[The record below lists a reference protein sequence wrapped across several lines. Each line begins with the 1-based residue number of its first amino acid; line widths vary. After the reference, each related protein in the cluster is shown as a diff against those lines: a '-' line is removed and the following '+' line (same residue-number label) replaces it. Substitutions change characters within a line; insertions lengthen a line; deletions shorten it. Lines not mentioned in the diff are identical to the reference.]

1 MVRERVR
8 RRAGRTTQPSAG
20 ISARQSRK
28 TTRVGGMRGY
38 DGGKQISGRK
48 RHLLGA
54 TRGLVVRAKVHAAD
68 LQDRAAVPVL
78 VQGADAEVPTI
89 ALVGVDRG
97 YTGTGA
103 QWIGEQLGWQ
113 VEVVHHP
120 PRAGRAWQ
128 WGADPEDPAMLRVRW
143 AKVARTETGLEG
155 CAATALSRGTVVGP
169 KGYPARSSSAS
180 EQSVRAAMRDW

>member
-89 ALVGVDRG
+89 ALVGLIAATPARARSGLVSSLGGRSRSC
-97 YTGTGA
+97 TTHRALGA
-103 QWIGEQLGWQ
+103 PGNGEQILKIQRCCAFAG
-113 VEVVHHP
+113 
-120 PRAGRAWQ
+120 PR
-128 WGADPEDPAMLRVRW
+128 
-143 AKVARTETGLEG
+143 
-155 CAATALSRGTVVGP
+155 
-169 KGYPARSSSAS
+169 
-180 EQSVRAAMRDW
+180 